1 MSTENKETLP
11 QEPVTPFIFYST
23 FSQAVYVQVILALL
37 FFISFV
43 TSMFPLGI
51 AGGTLARQDVMTR
64 GLVASIP
71 SIIALG
77 ILMYNGFGE
86 DARLSVLST
95 FIYFVSNSLVM
106 FFAFISLLFFKEQV
120 GLYPG
125 VQRIHKGRI
134 IYPLFVLFLINSA
147 IAGYFAYVSGL
158 KEPKEGFYSKDPVV
172 LNVEK
177 VPTTQKTFGGETGSL
192 EFANDVEATKALKP
206 SVHPDPEMNQEN
218 FTSTRTQPH
227 TPGKPLFIYDPR
239 LVDFFR
245 ANGNTSNENHIPN
258 DFLEDFLNLRVQ
270 EDRQRKLIFGS

>member
-1 MSTENKETLP
+1 MSKENKETP
-11 QEPVTPFIFYST
+11 QEQIAPFIFYST
-23 FSQAVYVQVILALL
+23 FSQAVYFQVILALL

-43 TSMFPLGI
+43 TSMFPLGV

-64 GLVASIP
+64 GLIASIP

-86 DARLSVLST
+86 DARLGVLST
-95 FIYFVSNSLVM
+95 FIYFVSNSLVI

-120 GLYPG
+120 GMYPG
-125 VQRIHKGRI
+125 VQRIHKGRV

-147 IAGYFAYVSGL
+147 IAGYFASVSGL
-158 KEPKEGFYSKDPVV
+158 KEPKEGFYSKDPTV
-172 LNVEK
+172 LNAEK
-177 VPTTQKTFGGETGSL
+177 VPSTQKKFGVETGSL
-192 EFANDVEATKALKP
+192 EFANDVGATKGLKP
-206 SVHPDPEMNQEN
+206 SVFPDPEMNQEN
-218 FTSTRTQPH
+218 LTSTQRLPH

-245 ANGNTSNENHIPN
+245 ANGNSSNENYIPN

-270 EDRQRKLIFGS
+270 EERQRKLIFGS